1 MSDTRIVVSA
11 IVISYH
17 GRKFL
22 EDCLTTLIAD
32 LGDIQ
37 HEIIVVDNG
46 STDGSIEI
54 VRAVAPQARLIEHG
68 CNLGFAK
75 AVNAG
80 IAEARG
86 RYLWILNQDI
96 RVRRGCLKALLDR
109 LALDEHIGMIGPKF
123 VGFDGVL
130 QYSARAFP
138 KYRYVIYKALLLD
151 RFSPGS
157 REFGGWKMTWF
168 DHESEMAVEQPMGSA
183 MLIPRRVIEQVG
195 MLDESFPIF
204 FNDVDL
210 CRRMHDAGFT
220 LLYYPEAV
228 IEHFVGGSTRRRPVR
243 MVVESHRSLYRYL
256 NKHAR
261 AREYPLLWLCGILLI
276 LGTLPRLAWAA
287 IKPKEPTVQAPTSV
301 SR

>member
-1 MSDTRIVVSA
+1 MNETRIVVSA
-11 IVISYH
+11 IVISFH

-22 EDCLTTLIAD
+22 GDCLTTLIAD
-32 LGDIQ
+32 LQEIP

-54 VRAVAPQARLIEHG
+54 IKQVAPNARLIEHG
-68 CNLGFAK
+68 RNLGFAR

-80 IAEARG
+80 ISAARG
-86 RYLWILNQDI
+86 ELLWILNQDI
-96 RVRRGCLKALLDR
+96 RVRRGCLKALVDR
-109 LALDEHIGMIGPKF
+109 IAQDEHIGMIGPKF

-138 KYRYVIYKALLLD
+138 RYRFVIYKALLLD
-151 RFSPGS
+151 RLFPDN

-183 MLIPRRVIEQVG
+183 MLVPRRVIDEIG

-204 FNDVDL
+204 FNDVDF
-210 CRRMHDAGFT
+210 CRRMHDAGFV
-220 LLYYPEAV
+220 LLYCPEAV
-228 IEHFVGGSTRRRPVR
+228 IEHFVGGSTRRRPTR
-243 MVVESHRSLYRYL
+243 MVIESHRSLYRYL
-256 NKHAR
+256 RKYVRPH
-261 AREYPLLWLCGILLI
+261 EYPLLWLCGILLAI
-276 LGTLPRLAWAA
+276 GIVPRLVWAA
-287 IKPKEPTVQAPTSV
+287 FKPKEPTVQAPTSV